1 MTIPAHDDCY
11 RAVSEKDSRFDGWFF
26 TGVKT
31 TGIYCRPSCPA
42 RTPKAANVDFFPS
55 AAAAQAAGF
64 RACKR
69 CRPDAVPG
77 SPEWDQRADVAAR
90 AMRLIADGVVDRE
103 GVGGL
108 STRLGYSERHVH
120 RQLVDVAGA
129 GPLAIAR
136 ANRARAARILLE
148 STRMPIGDVALAAG
162 FASVRQFNETIRD
175 VFAASPR
182 DLRRAAGPEAAN
194 AGAITLRLPYREPIA
209 LAGLF
214 EFLGRRAVPKVE
226 VALERGFA
234 RTLDLEGGPGSVV
247 LTAAGPK
254 QLTAT
259 FKLKDLRDLGA
270 AVARVRTL
278 CDLDSDPR
286 GADAALS
293 TDPAMRR
300 LVRARPGIR
309 VPGCVSAEELAVRAV
324 LGQQVSVAAAT
335 TTAGRLA
342 ERHGEMIDAAEIG
355 QPGLRRLFP
364 RMQTLATVDPAELP
378 MPRSRARTV
387 VALAQ
392 ALASG
397 ELRLDAGVER
407 AEAREQLVALPGI
420 GPWTAEYIA
429 MRALRDPD
437 AFLPTDLGVRRG
449 LEALGED
456 GSPVA
461 TEARAESWRPY
472 RAYALQHLW
481 AAASDK
487 GDTR

>member
-11 RAVSEKDSRFDGWFF
+11 RAVSEKDARFDGWFY

-42 RTPKAANVDFFPS
+42 RTPKAANVSFYPS

-77 SPEWDQRADVAAR
+77 SPEWDQRTDVAAR

-148 STRMPIGDVALAAG
+148 STRMPIGDVAFAAG
-162 FASVRQFNETIRD
+162 FASVRQFNDTIRD

-182 DLRRAAGPEAAN
+182 DLRRAAKPDSAE
-194 AGAITLRLPYREPIA
+194 AGAITLRLPFREPIA
-209 LAGLF
+209 LTELF
-214 EFLGRRAVPKVE
+214 AFLGRRAVQGVE
-226 VALERGFA
+226 LALESGFA
-234 RTLDLEGGPGSVV
+234 RTLDLEGGPGSVS
-247 LTAAGPK
+247 LEAAGPK
-254 QLTAT
+254 QLTAS
-259 FKLKDLRDLGA
+259 FKLNDLRDLGA

-278 CDLDSDPR
+278 CDLDSDPS

-293 TDPAMRR
+293 ADPTMRN
-300 LVRARPGIR
+300 LVDARPGIR
-309 VPGCVSAEELAVRAV
+309 VPGCVSSEELAVRAV

-335 TTAGRLA
+335 TTAAKLVERFGETIEPGRP
-342 ERHGEMIDAAEIG
+342 EM
-355 QPGLRRLFP
+355 LRLFP
-364 RMQTLATVDPAELP
+364 KPQALAAADPSDLP

-392 ALASG
+392 ALANRD
-397 ELRLDAGVER
+397 LRLDAGVER

-456 GSPVA
+456 GSPA
-461 TEARAESWRPY
+461 AAEAHAECWRPY

-487 GDTR
+487 GDLR